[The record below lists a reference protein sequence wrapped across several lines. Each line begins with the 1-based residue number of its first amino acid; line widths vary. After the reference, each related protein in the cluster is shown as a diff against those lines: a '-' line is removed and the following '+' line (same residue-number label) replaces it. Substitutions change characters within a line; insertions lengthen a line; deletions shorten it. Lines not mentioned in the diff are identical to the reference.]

1 MEAIVKYLQTNDIKQ
16 CNVVML
22 SAYIAWYDIPTPEEI
37 SKIIVEGRLKSQKF
51 FEKYNHIC
59 YFTIK

>member
-37 SKIIVEGRLKSQKF
+37 SKIIVEGRLSSQKWRLF
-51 FEKYNHIC
+51 K
-59 YFTIK
+59 K